1 MRKWSIL
8 QFFSLSVYNKCMPK
22 RKTSTKKKSKSS
34 KKSVSSAQATV
45 APKEVMSAQKLSL
58 TFIVWFIGHAV
69 VLYLANTFFPEAV
82 VLGTHQFSVYQSL
95 FYSMLVFTLI
105 TVGMIPLIEY
115 AAILQKRALSVM
127 DWIVLYFIINTAG
140 IWVVARFAEMLGL
153 GISSWL
159 VAVALGLVL
168 DLVQGLLVSKA
179 L

>member
-1 MRKWSIL
+1 
-8 QFFSLSVYNKCMPK
+8 MPK
-22 RKTSTKKKSKSS
+22 KKTTTKKKSKTT
-34 KKSVSSAQATV
+34 SSAKAQTKTV
-45 APKEVMSAQKLSL
+45 VPTEVMSAQKLSM
-58 TFIVWFIGHAV
+58 TFVVWFIGHALV
-69 VLYLANTFFPEAV
+69 MYLANAFFPDAV

-105 TVGMIPLIEY
+105 TVGAIPLIEY

-127 DWIVLYFIINTAG
+127 DWMVLYFVINTAG
-140 IWVVARFAEMLGL
+140 IWVVARFAEILGL

-168 DLVQGLLVSKA
+168 DIVQGLLVSKA